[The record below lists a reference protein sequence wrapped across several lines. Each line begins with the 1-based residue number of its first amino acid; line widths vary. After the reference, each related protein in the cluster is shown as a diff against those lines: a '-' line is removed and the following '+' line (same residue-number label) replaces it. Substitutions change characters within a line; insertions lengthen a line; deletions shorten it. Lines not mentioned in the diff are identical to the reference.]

1 MFKFGKIAL
10 LVFVLSLFVIP
21 ASVQAVSVQ
30 PANTSTVHNISLQA
44 SNNSSY
50 SGFINMLNRIKIVVI
65 AGGAIIATIMWVWE
79 GIFML
84 MHRDDKEGILRFKHD
99 LIYLVIA
106 TIIILGATLIV
117 GLIGWMVSGT

>member
-10 LVFVLSLFVIP
+10 LVFVLSLFVVP
-21 ASVQAVSVQ
+21 ASVQAFSVQ

-84 MHRDDKEGILRFKHD
+84 MHRDDKEGILKFKHD

-106 TIIILGATLIV
+106 TIIILGASLIV
-117 GLIGWMVSGT
+117 GLISWIVSGT